1 MSRCEGSAASRRRR
15 CRYTVPAARSGGV
28 PRPSPTHS
36 AALCA
41 PRLPRVGA
49 VRTASTSRR
58 AVTIERCVSNAKRPL
73 LWYRRRHE
81 AEGDGGGVGAA
92 AATGDGV
99 AGERTLAR
107 DRRAHGGGGVQRR
120 LAVAGGGASAWCGGV
135 GAETRPGSAAEIDGA
150 ATRALA
156 AAARPRG
163 ARPRVRD
170 RSLDDQAGSDGDHA

>member
-1 MSRCEGSAASRRRR
+1 MQARPPMMWGSNVMRSNIVSSSPRTRDRLADAA
-15 CRYTVPAARSGGV
+15 
-28 PRPSPTHS
+28 PRP
-36 AALCA
+36 
-41 PRLPRVGA
+41 
-49 VRTASTSRR
+49 ASS
-58 AVTIERCVSNAKRPL
+58 IERCVSNAKRPL

-135 GAETRPGSAAEIDGA
+135 GAETRPGSAAGIDGA

>member
-1 MSRCEGSAASRRRR
+1 
-15 CRYTVPAARSGGV
+15 VPIQIKVWTNIYPYPGTPQHVAQTLTSLDTTFTIDV
-28 PRPSPTHS
+28 
-36 AALCA
+36 A
-41 PRLPRVGA
+41 PFTQKAQHGRFV
-49 VRTASTSRR
+49 
-58 AVTIERCVSNAKRPL
+58 IERCVSNAKRPL

>member
-1 MSRCEGSAASRRRR
+1 MGRLDSHGGRYSSEISNLVRRE
-15 CRYTVPAARSGGV
+15 PDGL
-28 PRPSPTHS
+28 
-36 AALCA
+36 AALV
-41 PRLPRVGA
+41 LL
-49 VRTASTSRR
+49 
-58 AVTIERCVSNAKRPL
+58 IERCVSNAKRPL

-170 RSLDDQAGSDGDHA
+170 RSLDDQAGSDGDHALVRCSLSPGA